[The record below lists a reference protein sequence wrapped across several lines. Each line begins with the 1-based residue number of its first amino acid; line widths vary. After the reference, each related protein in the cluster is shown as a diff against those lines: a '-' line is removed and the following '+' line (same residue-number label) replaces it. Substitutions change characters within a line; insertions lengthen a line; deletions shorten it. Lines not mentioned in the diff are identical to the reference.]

1 MKLSKWTSGDI
12 ALAIAALL
20 FALAIPVVSAW
31 AHQEGKRIGQEKGK
45 PCIDTFY
52 RIERDTVYIDRSRP
66 INKPWYSYEI
76 ESRED
81 SIYLYSGRELIG
93 VVGRKEATVFYID
106 SLIIAD
112 NL

>member
-1 MKLSKWTSGDI
+1 MKKILLI
-12 ALAIAALL
+12 IAIAIV
-20 FALAIPVVSAW
+20 FAGLGIYAASQLYGQATT
-31 AHQEGKRIGQEKGK
+31 QEKGTVC
-45 PCIDTFY
+45 PDTSY
-52 RIERDTVYIDRSRP
+52 VIVRDTVYIDRSRP

-76 ESRED
+76 ESTED

-93 VVGRKEATVFYID
+93 VVGRKEATVFLID

>member
-1 MKLSKWTSGDI
+1 MKILLTFSLILTLSAAYIAQTSC
-12 ALAIAALL
+12 
-20 FALAIPVVSAW
+20 ST
-31 AHQEGKRIGQEKGK
+31 QEKGNTC
-45 PCIDTFY
+45 PDTSY
-52 RIERDTVYIDRSRP
+52 VIVRDTVYIDRSRP

-76 ESRED
+76 ESSED

-93 VVGRKEATVFYID
+93 VVGRKEATVFLID